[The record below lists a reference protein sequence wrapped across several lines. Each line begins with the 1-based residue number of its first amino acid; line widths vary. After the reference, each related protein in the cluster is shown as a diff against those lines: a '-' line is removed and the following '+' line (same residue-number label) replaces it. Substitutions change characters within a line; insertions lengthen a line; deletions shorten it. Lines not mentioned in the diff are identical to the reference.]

1 MTDAERT
8 GERTGEM
15 RGTGGTDG
23 TLHGVELALRTL
35 AEEIG
40 AVLGG
45 ARVGVSVRTY
55 DVLTD
60 VRAVAEGALET
71 VCTERAR
78 RGEVDADEA
87 VAVAEH
93 IRATVAR
100 LTEAH
105 GAPHAPETDGRGR
118 VYTWSCRYCRCLCY
132 RTLPVCPRCGTPRPD
147 DTYGGE

>member
-1 MTDAERT
+1 MTDAE
-8 GERTGEM
+8 EMGEM
-15 RGTGGTDG
+15 RGTEETDG

-35 AEEIG
+35 TEEIG

-45 ARVGVSVRTY
+45 TRVGVSVRTY

-60 VRAVAEGALET
+60 VRAVAEGALGT
-71 VCTERAR
+71 VCAERAR

-100 LTEAH
+100 LSEAR
-105 GAPHAPETDGRGR
+105 GAQHAPETDDKGR

-147 DTYGGE
+147 GTYGGE